1 LDDHEKLKALTC
13 TWTPET
19 SYNFPLKLVG
29 KQKRRFSHL
38 WLTKYKWLSYSK
50 NDDSAYCKI
59 CVLFAPR
66 EMGMSSSQSVGQL
79 VTSGFD
85 NWKKALERFHVHEK
99 AIYHKEAALKSN
111 NFLNVMTRKL
121 PSIELSLDQT
131 KNSQIQENKKNLDLL
146 SKQLFYVED
155 KGLHLEDI
163 EIMGSLTSIRNRKTM
178 RETFG
183 HC

>member
-1 LDDHEKLKALTC
+1 
-13 TWTPET
+13 
-19 SYNFPLKLVG
+19 
-29 KQKRRFSHL
+29 
-38 WLTKYKWLSYSK
+38 
-50 NDDSAYCKI
+50 
-59 CVLFAPR
+59 
-66 EMGMSSSQSVGQL
+66 
-79 VTSGFD
+79 
-85 NWKKALERFHVHEK
+85 
-99 AIYHKEAALKSN
+99 
-111 NFLNVMTRKL
+111 MTRKL

-163 EIMGSLTSIRNRKTM
+163 EIMGSLTSRRNRKTM

>member
-1 LDDHEKLKALTC
+1 
-13 TWTPET
+13 
-19 SYNFPLKLVG
+19 
-29 KQKRRFSHL
+29 
-38 WLTKYKWLSYSK
+38 
-50 NDDSAYCKI
+50 
-59 CVLFAPR
+59 
-66 EMGMSSSQSVGQL
+66 
-79 VTSGFD
+79 
-85 NWKKALERFHVHEK
+85 
-99 AIYHKEAALKSN
+99 
-111 NFLNVMTRKL
+111 MTRKL

>member
-1 LDDHEKLKALTC
+1 
-13 TWTPET
+13 
-19 SYNFPLKLVG
+19 
-29 KQKRRFSHL
+29 
-38 WLTKYKWLSYSK
+38 
-50 NDDSAYCKI
+50 
-59 CVLFAPR
+59 
-66 EMGMSSSQSVGQL
+66 
-79 VTSGFD
+79 
-85 NWKKALERFHVHEK
+85 
-99 AIYHKEAALKSN
+99 
-111 NFLNVMTRKL
+111 MTRKL

-163 EIMGSLTSIRNRKTM
+163 EIMGSLTSITNRKTM